1 MKRAAATLLL
11 CLAALPALAQGRQFG
26 ETNAGAR
33 IRIEAQDQSWVR
45 IRDAED
51 KTVFMRVMQPGDSYL
66 VPNRSGLLLDTGNGR
81 ALSVLVDGAAAPSLV
96 PPAGSIIRRNIA
108 LDPALLSGAAGGPT
122 LPVPPPA
129 IQPAPEPVRVA
140 AVAAASPVRAAIT
153 SPRLP
158 PAVPPTDAVATA
170 AIPLSLEVAKGSL
183 LRLRQ
188 AAATVFVADPDV
200 ADIQVKSPALVYVFG
215 RRAGETVLYAVD
227 EQERVLLA
235 TRVVVN
241 HNLTGL
247 QNALKAMMPDADI
260 EASSVENTLILTGTV
275 ASAAQA
281 ENARRLAARF
291 APEAGAVLNQIQVVA
306 PNQINLRVRV
316 VEVSRTTVKE
326 LGINWD
332 GLMSVGS
339 FAFGVAAGGPVA
351 AGGALLTRN
360 NSALG
365 NGTTNSLTFAHGGN
379 RFDVN
384 AVIDALSAEGM
395 ITVLAEPNLTALGGE
410 TASFLA
416 GGEFPIPVPQNN
428 NNITIEFKKFGVGLA
443 FTPTLLDG
451 DRINLK
457 VRPEVSQLSSVG
469 AIQVNN
475 FSIPA
480 LTTRRAETTVE
491 LGSGQSFAIA
501 GLLQNN
507 SQQDI
512 NKVPLLGDIPVIGP
526 LFRSDRFRR
535 NETELVIIATPY
547 IVRPVSAK
555 QMATPLDGMTPPT
568 DLERIVMGANYRQQT
583 GRPAAQ
589 PLGRNGQGLQGSA
602 GFILE

>member
-1 MKRAAATLLL
+1 MKRLAALLL
-11 CLAALPALAQGRQFG
+11 CVAALPAAAEGHLFG
-26 ETNAGAR
+26 QANGDAR
-33 IRIEAQDQSWVR
+33 IRIEAADQSWVR

-51 KTVFMRVMQPGDSYL
+51 RIVFMRVMEPGDAFL
-66 VPNRSGLLLDTGNGR
+66 VPNRSGLVMDTGNGR
-81 ALSVLVDGAAAPSLV
+81 ALSLLVDGRAVAPLV
-96 PPAGSIIRRNIA
+96 APGGSIVRRNLALNPDGLAGPAG
-108 LDPALLSGAAGGPT
+108 DPAL
-122 LPVPPPA
+122 PA
-129 IQPAPEPVRVA
+129 VAPASQPAPLLARVA
-140 AVAAASPVRAAIT
+140 AVAPASLERAVTT

-158 PAVPPTDAVATA
+158 PAVPPTNAVATA
-170 AIPLSLEVAKGSL
+170 AIPLSLELNKGSL

-188 AAATVFVADPDV
+188 AAATVFVADPDI

-241 HNLTGL
+241 HNLSGL
-247 QNALKAMMPDADI
+247 QQALRTMLPDADI
-260 EASSVENTLILTGTV
+260 EASSVENTLILSGTV
-275 ASAAQA
+275 ATAAQA

-291 APEAGAVLNQIQVVA
+291 APEAGAVLNQLQVMA

-332 GLMSVGS
+332 GLMSIGS
-339 FAFGVAAGGPVA
+339 FAFGVVAGGPVA
-351 AGGALLTRN
+351 AAGALLTRN
-360 NSALG
+360 PSALG
-365 NGTTNSLTFAHGGN
+365 NGTTNSLTFGHNGN

-469 AIQVNN
+469 AIQINN

-501 GLLQNN
+501 GLLHNN

-512 NKVPLLGDIPVIGP
+512 SKVPLLGDVPVIGP

-535 NETELVIIATPY
+535 NETELVIIVTPY
-547 IVRPVSAK
+547 IVRPVSSK
-555 QMATPLDGMTPPT
+555 QMASPLDGMIAPS
-568 DLERIVMGANYRQQT
+568 DVERIVLGANYRQQT
-583 GRPAAQ
+583 GRPPAR
-589 PLGRNGQGLQGSA
+589 PLGRNGQGLSGPA